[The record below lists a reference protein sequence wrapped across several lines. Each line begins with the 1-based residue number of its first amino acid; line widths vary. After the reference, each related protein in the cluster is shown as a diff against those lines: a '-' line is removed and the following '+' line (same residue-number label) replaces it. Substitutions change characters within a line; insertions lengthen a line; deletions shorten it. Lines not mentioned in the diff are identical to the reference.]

1 MGADQRGDIAIGPQ
15 YSGDSLFA
23 ARMRFHQSWYRARV
37 LRVPCGTGPG
47 PASVVA
53 YGNMLR
59 REDGKRGLNFLSPQV
74 FVAAKQRLRDPRGTI
89 DKFRLLHNLLSS
101 QPLCFNLFGPLAEDP
116 DLATVALRSLL
127 QSDEVKRVT
136 QVLLEYAPEPQDEYL
151 NDRTAFDAF
160 IAFDNADGTS
170 GFIGVEVKLAEPFSQ
185 CRYNGGAYR
194 QLTEAADSP
203 WPQESWAHVADI
215 EHNQL
220 WRDHLLALALLRH
233 RRSAYA
239 SGRLMLV
246 RHPGDG
252 DCTNVVAGY
261 RRLLKPDDRSLVDVT
276 LDRVLDAWEQAAK
289 GTEHHEWLAALRL
302 RYLDLAASEEEWRSR
317 D

>member
-15 YSGDSLFA
+15 YSRDSPFA

-47 PASVVA
+47 PASVAA

-59 REDGKRGLNFLSPQV
+59 REDGKRGLNFLSPQA
-74 FVAAKQRLRDPRGTI
+74 FAAAEQRLRDPRGTI
-89 DKFRLLHNLLSS
+89 DGFRLLHNLLSS

-116 DLATVALRSLL
+116 DLATAALRSLL
-127 QSDEVKRVT
+127 RSDEVKRVT
-136 QVLLEYAPEPQDEYL
+136 QVLLEHAPEPRDEYL

-160 IAFDNADGTS
+160 IAFDSTDGTS
-170 GFIGVEVKLAEPFSQ
+170 GFIGVEVKLTEPFSQ
-185 CRYNGGAYR
+185 CHYDGSAYR
-194 QLTEAADSP
+194 RLTEAADSP
-203 WPQESWAHVADI
+203 WAQESWAHVADSR
-215 EHNQL
+215 HNQL

-246 RHPGDG
+246 RHPGD
-252 DCTNVVAGY
+252 DECASITAGY
-261 RRLLKPDDRSLVDVT
+261 RRLLKANDQTFVDVT
-276 LDRVLDAWEQAAK
+276 LDRVVDACEQAA
-289 GTEHHEWLAALRL
+289 TTAAHREWLASLRL
-302 RYLDLAASEEEWRSR
+302 RYLELAASEAEWQKRG
-317 D
+317 